1 MDLGGQ
7 EQAQRQSVINAPLT
21 TAANAAQLLRGY
33 TVPTSTAQEYKGPLP
48 GSYGASPLS
57 QIAGL
62 ATLFA
67 SPTGGQSA
75 WQGLAK
81 AFGGGSSGSAGA
93 VDLGGGIFMR
103 PDGTISGGTMTTAD
117 TGLSN
122 DDLWAQTSGY
132 ANYQDYLNK
141 FED

>member
-48 GSYGASPLS
+48 GAYAASPLQ

-62 ATLFA
+62 GALFA
-67 SPTGGQSA
+67 SG
-75 WQGLAK
+75 
-81 AFGGGSSGSAGA
+81 
-93 VDLGGGIFMR
+93 
-103 PDGTISGGTMTTAD
+103 SGGTSPFQGFQKALNTA
-117 TGLSN
+117 LAPNVSN
-122 DDLWAQTSGY
+122 LLLDQRVNMPSDITQMEWES
-132 ANYQDYLNK
+132 
-141 FED
+141 